1 MKKVFLLFS
10 LIVNQL
16 QAQTTLS
23 AGDIAVIG
31 FKTNTNTDAGNDAI
45 KLVNLVDLECNTTF
59 IITDNNWRNSSPIG
73 WACDDDEFGL
83 LITCNTSISAG
94 SIFYIDV
101 SAAGGTAVC
110 SGGTITK
117 IAIGNPWGTDYGL
130 SSGGDNIY
138 ILQGT
143 RVAPVFI
150 FAIKNGAFANNSCS
164 NKDQAGI
171 PAGLTLGTN
180 AVAMSSSQNQWH
192 FNCVS
197 NNGTRTSIRTAICN
211 AANWTTTGGQSWN
224 TNSGVFTIT
233 DGNFPSGVLAVSGA
247 GCGCLSGCNL
257 AYSGSTNCTGVAG
270 NCSAGYQAMSRTITV
285 PVGCTYS
292 ITAEM
297 KNRGNGCSSSGAD
310 GNCQTC
316 DVVKVDVLSGSKSF
330 QQGASN
336 SSLLDSYSSIGPST
350 IVVSGRAN
358 RADEII
364 TYSIKATPCNCL
376 TQLLPMEL
384 LDFNATSLTEKYVEL
399 NWMTAT
405 EINNDYF
412 TVEKSENAINW
423 EILTV
428 IKSLGNSQHVQNYS
442 VFDSSPFNG
451 ISYYRLKQTDF
462 NGRFTY
468 SKIKS
473 VYLNESNQIGVY
485 PNPNETGLLKIET
498 GNINTFDMKLV
509 NSIGQIIY
517 ERHSN
522 NSNTELDLTKF
533 EKGMYILFITTEGSI
548 FKRKIIYK

>member
-1 MKKVFLLFS
+1 MKKIFLFFS
-10 LIVNQL
+10 LILNQL

-31 FKTNTNTDAGNDAI
+31 IKTNTNTDAGNDAI
-45 KLVNLVDLECNTTF
+45 KLVNLVDIQCNTTF

-83 LITCNTSISAG
+83 LITCNTTISAG

-117 IAIGNPWGTDYGL
+117 TAIGNPWGTDYGL

-257 AYSGSTNCTGVAG
+257 AYSGSTNCTAVSGD
-270 NCSAGYQAMSRTITV
+270 CSAGYQAMSRTIVV

-316 DVVKVDVLSGSKSF
+316 DVVKVDVLGGSKSF

-384 LDFNATSLTEKYVEL
+384 LDFKATLEESSVVL
-399 NWMTAT
+399 NWATASET
-405 EINNDYF
+405 NTSYF
-412 TVEKSENAINW
+412 IIERSHDAVSW
-423 EILTV
+423 ETISQ
-428 IKSLGNSQHVQNYS
+428 IEGAGNSQNLKTYS
-442 VFDSSPFNG
+442 IYDSSPLEN
-451 ISYYRLKQTDF
+451 ISYYRLKQVDI
-462 NGRFTY
+462 NGNYTY
-468 SKIKS
+468 SKIES
-473 VYLNESNQIGVY
+473 ISLNKNETFIIY
-485 PNPNETGLLKIET
+485 PNPNTNGILKI
-498 GNINTFDMKLV
+498 NAINSNQSQIKLIDA
-509 NSIGQIIY
+509 IGRIIY
-517 ERHSN
+517 ERYL
-522 NSNTELDLTKF
+522 NSSYAELDLTAF
-533 EKGMYILFITTEGSI
+533 EKGVYVLLITNESTS
-548 FKRKIIYK
+548 FNKKIIYN